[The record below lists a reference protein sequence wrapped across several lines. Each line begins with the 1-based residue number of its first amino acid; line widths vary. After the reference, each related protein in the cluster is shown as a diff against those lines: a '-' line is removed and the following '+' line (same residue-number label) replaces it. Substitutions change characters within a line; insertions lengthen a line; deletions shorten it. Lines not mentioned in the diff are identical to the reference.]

1 MKTRVYLRA
10 DGHNKMGLGHII
22 RSLALAKM
30 LEQEFDCQFIVRDPS
45 PAVSHL
51 IEEGGFGLIGLN
63 DKVLPPHEAQFIA
76 HHFLKGKEIIVLDG
90 YHFDTKYQQQI
101 RAAAGK
107 LVCIDDIHKTHFV
120 ADAIIN
126 HTSGIQASAYSAAS
140 YTKFHLGLAY
150 MLLRQPF
157 LQAAQQR
164 MASEESESVHSTAF
178 ICMGGADPNNDII
191 QVLQVCEQKEEIQVC
206 NVVIGSAFLHQEA
219 LIAFQQQSRLRINIF
234 SNLNADNMV
243 VLMARCDFAICPPS
257 SVALEYLCVGH
268 QLYLLQTADN
278 QAYLHQYLT
287 GNGLALSWADFK
299 SDRPKPL
306 DRSKLDALIDGKSD
320 RRLLKL
326 FRELD
331 YQIHCRFRVAHE
343 KDMLLYFKWAN
354 EPETRAQSFHPEPI
368 KLEDHRRWFDRKIK
382 APKVILYILE
392 YKGQAVGQIRFAING
407 VALLS
412 YSVDRSFR
420 GRSLGKYLLK
430 GGLAQLQL
438 DTDSAI
444 NIVGYV
450 KEENIA
456 SNRTLTSL
464 GFVQMP
470 SDKDSSYKYLLQ
482 AS

>member
-1 MKTRVYLRA
+1 
-10 DGHNKMGLGHII
+10 MGLGHII

-30 LEQEFDCQFIVRDPS
+30 LEQEFDCHFIVRNPS
-45 PAVSHL
+45 QAVAQL
-51 IEEGGFGLIGLN
+51 IKEEGFNLIGLN
-63 DKVLPPHEAQFIA
+63 DKILWLHEAQFIA
-76 HHFLKGKEIIVLDG
+76 HHFLRGEEIFVLDG
-90 YHFDTKYQQQI
+90 YQFDTKYQQQI
-101 RAAAGK
+101 RTAAGK
-107 LVCIDDIHKTHFV
+107 LVCIDDIHDTHFV

-126 HTSGIQASAYSAAS
+126 HTSGIQTSAYRAEP
-140 YTKFHLGLAY
+140 YTRFHLGLPY

-164 MASEESESVHSTAF
+164 AAKDAGHASLHTAF
-178 ICMGGADPNNDII
+178 VCLGGADPNNATL
-191 QVLQVCEQKEEIQVC
+191 QVLQECEKRADIQTC
-206 NVVIGSAFLHQEA
+206 NVVIGSAFLHQQA
-219 LIAFQQQSRLRINIF
+219 LRDFQASSSLRINIF

-243 VLMARCDFAICPPS
+243 VLMAQCDFAICPPS
-257 SVALEYLCVGH
+257 TVSLEYLCVGY
-268 QLYLLQTADN
+268 QLILRQTAEN
-278 QAYLHQYLT
+278 QTNLHQYLID
-287 GNGLALSWADFK
+287 NKLALSW
-299 SDRPKPL
+299 DRFSEGQSPSF
-306 DRSKLDALIDGKSD
+306 DQSNIAQLIDGKSD

-331 YQIHCRFRVAHE
+331 YQMNCHFRLAEE

-354 EPETRAQSFHPEPI
+354 EPETRAQSFNPAPI
-368 KLEDHRRWFDRKIK
+368 KLEDHRQWFDRKMK
-382 APKVILYILE
+382 NPKVILYILE

-412 YSVDRSFR
+412 YSIDRNFR

-430 GGLAQLQL
+430 GGLAQLQQDL
-438 DTDSAI
+438 DRAI

-456 SNRTLTSL
+456 SNRALTSL

-470 SDKDSSYKYLLQ
+470 SDKNASFKYLLQ

>member
-1 MKTRVYLRA
+1 
-10 DGHNKMGLGHII
+10 MGLGHII

-30 LEQEFDCQFIVRDPS
+30 LEQEFDCQFIIRNPS
-45 PAVSHL
+45 QAVADL
-51 IEEGGFGLIGLN
+51 VKEEGFNLIKLN
-63 DKVLPPHEAQFIA
+63 DNILFPHEAQFIA
-76 HHFLKGKEIIVLDG
+76 HHFLKGDEIIVLDG

-107 LVCIDDIHKTHFV
+107 LICIDDIHETHFV

-126 HTSGIQASAYSAAS
+126 HTSGIQAKAYSAAD
-140 YTKFHLGLAY
+140 YTQFHLGLAY

-164 MASEESESVHSTAF
+164 RATEDRKSTQQTAF
-178 ICMGGADPNNDII
+178 ICMGGADPSNAVL
-191 QVLQVCEQKEEIQVC
+191 QVLQECEKKAEVQAC
-206 NVVIGSAFLHQEA
+206 NVVIGSAFLHQES
-219 LIAFQQQSRLRINIF
+219 LKAFQQNSRLRINVF

-287 GNGLALSWADFK
+287 ENGLALGWEDFK
-299 SDRPKPL
+299 SEASKTL
-306 DRSKLDALIDGKSD
+306 DRSRLDELIDGRSD
-320 RRLLKL
+320 RRLLKI

-331 YQIHCRFRVAHE
+331 YQMNCRFRMADE

-368 KLEDHRRWFDRKIK
+368 KLEDHRQWFDRKMK
-382 APKVILYILE
+382 DPKVILYILE
-392 YKGQAVGQIRFAING
+392 YKDQAVGQIRFALNG

-412 YSVDRSFR
+412 YSIDPHFR
-420 GRSLGKYLLK
+420 GRSLGKYLLQ
-430 GGLAQLQL
+430 GGLSQLQL
-438 DTDSAI
+438 DTDKSI

-456 SNRTLTSL
+456 SNKTLASL

-470 SDKDSSYKYLLQ
+470 SDKDSSFKYLLQ